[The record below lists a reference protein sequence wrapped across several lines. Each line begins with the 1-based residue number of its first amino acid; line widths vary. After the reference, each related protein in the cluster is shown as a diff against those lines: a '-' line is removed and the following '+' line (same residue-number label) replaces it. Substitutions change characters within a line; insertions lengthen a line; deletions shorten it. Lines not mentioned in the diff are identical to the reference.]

1 VLKVISKIKF
11 ICNKFL
17 KANMRDSYLTKG
29 IDGVTVLLGT
39 ALILNGVIEFA
50 VLSENF
56 DQFGG

>member
-1 VLKVISKIKF
+1 
-11 ICNKFL
+11 
-17 KANMRDSYLTKG
+17 MRDSFLTKG

-39 ALILNGVIEFA
+39 ALILNGLVEFA